1 MTDPGPLDLLR
12 TVVEILDDLGVP
24 YALGGSIASSFIGE
38 PRSTVDVDV
47 AIRLEAELV
56 DDLLRRAGASFYLPE
71 EAARRAIEAHESFNL
86 LDTETAMKVDLF
98 VVGDSLLDRMQI
110 ERRIPVQVPG
120 FSTAL
125 WVTSPED
132 QVLRKLAWFRSG
144 GSVSDRQWRDVVG
157 ILRVQAPTIDVAYL
171 QRTALEVDLHRE
183 LAAALTKAGLVE
195 R

>member
-157 ILRVQAPTIDVAYL
+157 ILRVQAPTIDLAYL

-183 LAAALTKAGLVE
+183 LAAALTEAGHVE

>member
-12 TVVEILDDLGVP
+12 AVVEILDDLGVP
-24 YALGGSIASSFIGE
+24 YALGGSMASSFIGE

-56 DDLLRRAGASFYLPE
+56 EDLLRRARASFYLPE

-110 ERRIPVQVPG
+110 ERRIQVQVPG
-120 FSTAL
+120 FPVAL

-157 ILRVQAPTIDVAYL
+157 ILRVQAPTIDVAYV
-171 QRTALEVDLHRE
+171 QRTALEVGLDRD
-183 LAAALTKAGLVE
+183 LAAALVEAGLVE

>member
-120 FSTAL
+120 FLTAL

-171 QRTALEVDLHRE
+171 QRTALEVDLDRE
-183 LAAALTKAGLVE
+183 LAAALAEAGLVE

>member
-183 LAAALTKAGLVE
+183 LAAALTEAGLVE